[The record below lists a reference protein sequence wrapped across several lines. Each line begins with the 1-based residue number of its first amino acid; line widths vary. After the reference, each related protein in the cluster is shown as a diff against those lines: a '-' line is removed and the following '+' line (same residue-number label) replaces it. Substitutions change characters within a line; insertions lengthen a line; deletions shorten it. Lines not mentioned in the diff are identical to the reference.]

1 MTARLSAP
9 QRAALTLAA
18 RPAGVTRGHDL
29 LTRTDVTQPTLDS
42 LRRMGLIAPSGAS
55 WPLSTRL
62 IATVAGVAE
71 LPELPELPDAERT
84 AAIARWEAVKFDIA
98 RSDAQR
104 TQLAAALARASMSH
118 FGRLGEAR
126 AAAVA
131 CRAEAQER
139 IDAARQ
145 IIGAREQQ
153 IAKLDTLLAELDEME
168 RTWSPA

>member
-71 LPELPELPDAERT
+71 LPELPDAERT
-84 AAIARWEAVKFDIA
+84 TAIARWEAVKFDIA

-126 AAAVA
+126 AAAVT

-145 IIGAREQQ
+145 VINAREQQ

>member
-1 MTARLSAP
+1 MTPRLSTP
-9 QRAALTLAA
+9 QRAAHTLAA

-55 WPLSTRL
+55 WPLSCRL

-71 LPELPELPDAERT
+71 LPELPDAER
-84 AAIARWEAVKFDIA
+84 AEAIARWQAVKFDIA

-104 TQLAAALARASMSH
+104 TQLAAALARASMGH

-145 IIGAREQQ
+145 VIGAREQQ
-153 IAKLDTLLAELDEME
+153 IAKLDALLAELDEMQ